1 VILTNKIKTK
11 AVLFDLVDTL
21 IYTKDPVGYVYSNV
35 ARSFGFETDY
45 KKLDKAFE
53 EIAQKFSPPVGGEI
67 EEKKWWRNVVFNT
80 FKMCECELG
89 NKFEEIFEILFKE
102 FTRKSAWAV
111 YPDVL
116 PMLCELSVGT
126 NGRLPQ
132 QIGLVSNFDS
142 RVETIL
148 KGLDLFK
155 YFSCLSYSGKVG
167 FSKPDLRI
175 FQFALEELNILPEEA
190 IYVGDSLNIDYYPA
204 CDMNI
209 RALLIDRDK
218 KALIKD
224 IKTISSLS
232 EIFDFIV

>member
-1 VILTNKIKTK
+1 M
-11 AVLFDLVDTL
+11 LFDLVGTL

-35 ARSFGFETDY
+35 ARSFGFDTDY

-53 EIAQKFSPPVGGEI
+53 EMIHRTAPPTGGET
-67 EEKKWWRNVVFNT
+67 EEKEWWRRIVFNT
-80 FKMCECELG
+80 FEMCEYNLG
-89 NKFEEIFEILFKE
+89 DKFEEIFEILFKE

-111 YPDVL
+111 YPEVYSVL
-116 PMLCELSVGT
+116 GKLKEMNLKT
-126 NGRLPQ
+126 
-132 QIGLVSNFDS
+132 GLISNFDS
-142 RVETIL
+142 RLETIL

-155 YFSCLSYSGKVG
+155 HFNCLSYSGKVG

-175 FQFALEELNILPEEA
+175 FQFALKELNILPEEA